1 MNVTTIITIAIV
13 IVVFIVLFKVFKFL
27 MRLLLF
33 GVFLLLAFLTNPD
46 ISQHEIAA
54 QEKAQQN
61 GISMRGKT
69 VVVDD
74 YYVFSLTNIEEN
86 NDKKIIGV
94 GAFTQVLLFRN
105 P

>member
-1 MNVTTIITIAIV
+1 MNFTTIITIAV
-13 IVVFIVLFKVFKFL
+13 IILVFVVLFKVFKLL
-27 MRLLLF
+27 MRLLLV
-33 GVFLLLAFLTNPD
+33 GVFLLGAFLTNPD

-54 QEKAQQN
+54 QQKAKKN
-61 GISMRGKT
+61 GISMRGKS

-74 YYVFSLTNIEEN
+74 YYVFSLTNIEED
-86 NDKKIIGV
+86 NDKKIIGA